1 MPPRLSP
8 LDGSF
13 LRAET
18 RNAPMHVAWAGL
30 FEPPAERGAIGL
42 AELRAAIE
50 ARLPRVPRFRQRLA
64 FPPPGFGEP
73 FWVDDPDFDVRQH
86 VTALTEPGEAVTL
99 ASFGTL
105 TDALLSEPLDRSRP
119 LWHIYLVPR
128 MEDGRAGLVGKMHH
142 AMVDGVSV
150 VEIGLLLFD
159 TAGDAGGAPAWSPP
173 PAPGKAQLAVE
184 AVASSA
190 SWSLRAARATASLGV
205 RPRRGAAVAAESLTR
220 ALTAV
225 REDLLR
231 PAAPSSRLNSAIGPE
246 RTLVRHSQP
255 LERLREVRRAAGVK
269 LNDVCLAVVSGALR
283 ILAEQ
288 GGREPVP
295 IKAMIPVN
303 VRGDDEPASAGN
315 RISFVFVELPLDAAD
330 PRERLDR
337 VHRET
342 MAFKRSGRP
351 AGAETV
357 MRALGWL
364 PGPLKDR
371 AARLAGSARV
381 FNVTVSN
388 IPGPGERVAM
398 LGAPLVEAYPVVP
411 LSEDHA
417 LSIGMF
423 SYAGRL
429 FYGLYADP
437 GALPEVADL
446 PAALDASLL
455 SLRHAHGAAGRGPL
469 PPRDRPPLVGR
480 ARAAPAG
487 SRPF

>member
-18 RNAPMHVAWAGL
+18 RNAHMHVAWAGL
-30 FEPPAERGAIGL
+30 FELPAESGAIEL

-73 FWVDDPDFDVRQH
+73 FWVDDPEFDVRQH

-128 MEDGRAGLVGKMHH
+128 MEGDRAGLVGKLHH

-150 VEIGLLLFD
+150 VELGLLLFD
-159 TAGDAGGAPAWSPP
+159 GAGPAGGAPAWSPP
-173 PAPGKAQLAVE
+173 AAPGQAQLAVE

-190 SWSLRAARATASLGV
+190 GWSLRSAQAVAALAAS
-205 RPRRGAAVAAESLTR
+205 PRRGAARVAESVTR

-231 PAAPSSRLNSAIGPE
+231 PASPFSGLNPTIGPE

-288 GGREPVP
+288 GHRAPVP
-295 IKAMIPVN
+295 IKAMIPVS
-303 VRGDDEPASAGN
+303 VRADDERESAGN

-330 PRERLDR
+330 PRRRLERVR
-337 VHRET
+337 RET
-342 MAFKRSGRP
+342 LAFKRSGRP

-371 AARLAGSARV
+371 AARVAGSARV
-381 FNVTVSN
+381 FNVAVSN
-388 IPGPGERVAM
+388 IPGPAERVSM
-398 LGAPLVEAYPVVP
+398 LGAPMVEAYPVVP
-411 LSEDHA
+411 LSEEHA
-417 LSIGMF
+417 LSVGMF

-429 FYGLYADP
+429 FYGLYAEP
-437 GALPEVADL
+437 NALPEVADL

-455 SLRHAHGAAGRGPL
+455 SLGYAFRTSSSLQPETVL
-469 PPRDRPPLVGR
+469 
-480 ARAAPAG
+480 
-487 SRPF
+487 S

>member
-18 RNAPMHVAWAGL
+18 RNAHMHVAWVGL
-30 FEPPAERGAIGL
+30 FDLPAERDAIGL
-42 AELRAAIE
+42 AELRAAIGE
-50 ARLPRVPRFRQRLA
+50 RLPRVPRFRQRLA

-105 TDALLSEPLDRSRP
+105 TDALLSEPLDRRRP
-119 LWHIYLVPR
+119 LWHIYLVPLL
-128 MEDGRAGLVGKMHH
+128 EDGRAGLVGKLHH

-150 VEIGLLLFD
+150 VELGLLLFD
-159 TAGDAGGAPAWSPP
+159 GAGPPGEEPGWSPQGAP
-173 PAPGKAQLAVE
+173 GQAQLAVE
-184 AVASSA
+184 AVAASA
-190 SWSLRAARATASLGV
+190 GWSLRAARAAAALAA
-205 RPRRGAAVAAESLTR
+205 RPRRGAVRVAESLTR

-231 PAAPSSRLNSAIGPE
+231 PASPSSGLNPSIGPE

-255 LERLREVRRAAGVK
+255 LEPLQAVRRAAGVT
-269 LNDVCLAVVSGALR
+269 LNDACLAVVCGALR
-283 ILAEQ
+283 AMAERD
-288 GGREPVP
+288 GREPLP
-295 IKAMIPVN
+295 LKAMIPVN
-303 VRGDDEPASAGN
+303 LREEDELESAGN
-315 RISFVFVELPLDAAD
+315 RISFVFVELPLEVAD

-342 MAFKRSGRP
+342 VAFKRAGRP

-357 MRALGWL
+357 MRALGLL

-381 FNVTVSN
+381 FNVALSN
-388 IPGPGERVAM
+388 IPGPSERVSM
-398 LGAPLVEAYPVVP
+398 RGAPMVEAYPVVP

-417 LSIGMF
+417 LSVGMF
-423 SYAGRL
+423 SYSGRL

-437 GALPEVADL
+437 KALPEVAEL
-446 PAALDASLL
+446 PGALDASLL
-455 SLRHAHGAAGRGPL
+455 SLGYAFREPGSA
-469 PPRDRPPLVGR
+469 RPE
-480 ARAAPAG
+480 PALL
-487 SRPF
+487 

>member
-18 RNAPMHVAWAGL
+18 RNAHMHVAWAGL
-30 FEPPAERGAIGL
+30 FKPPVERGQIGL

-73 FWVDDPDFDVRQH
+73 FWVDDPEFDVRQH

-128 MEDGRAGLVGKMHH
+128 MEGGRAGLVGKLHH

-150 VEIGLLLFD
+150 VELGLLLFD
-159 TAGDAGGAPAWSPP
+159 GAGPADGAPEWSAPA
-173 PAPGKAQLAVE
+173 APGPAQLAVD

-190 SWSLRAARATASLGV
+190 GWSLRAAQAVAGLAA
-205 RPRRGAAVAAESLTR
+205 RPRRGAARVAESLTR

-231 PAAPSSRLNSAIGPE
+231 PASPFSGLNPAIGPE

-255 LERLREVRRAAGVK
+255 LDRLIEVRRAAGVK

-283 ILAEQ
+283 VLAEQ
-288 GGREPVP
+288 RGRAPVP
-295 IKAMIPVN
+295 IKAMIPVS
-303 VRGDDEPASAGN
+303 VRGADERESAGN

-330 PRERLDR
+330 PRECLER
-337 VHRET
+337 VRGET
-342 MAFKRSGRP
+342 LAFKRSGRP

-357 MRALGWL
+357 MTALGWL

-381 FNVTVSN
+381 FNVAVSN
-388 IPGPGERVAM
+388 IPGPGERVTM
-398 LGAPLVEAYPVVP
+398 LGAPMVEAYPVVP

-417 LSIGMF
+417 LSVGMF
-423 SYAGRL
+423 SYAGRV

-437 GALPEVADL
+437 NALPEVADL
-446 PAALDASLL
+446 PAALDSSLL
-455 SLRHAHGAAGRGPL
+455 SLGYAFRTSSSLQPETVL
-469 PPRDRPPLVGR
+469 
-480 ARAAPAG
+480 
-487 SRPF
+487 S